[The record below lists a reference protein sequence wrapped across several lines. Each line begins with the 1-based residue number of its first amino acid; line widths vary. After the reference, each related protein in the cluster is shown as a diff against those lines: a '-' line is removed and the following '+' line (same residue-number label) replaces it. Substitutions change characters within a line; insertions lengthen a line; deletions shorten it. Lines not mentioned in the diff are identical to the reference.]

1 VTPSA
6 AEQLP
11 PPLPAPVTEDP
22 DAALAEMLDSL
33 SAADNYL
40 DLIDQLTRPH
50 LDGTVLEV
58 GAGMGDLT
66 ERVSRS
72 HPVVTTDVSPRWLAE
87 LEGRFE
93 GHHGVRVA
101 TYDAIAGGEVS
112 GGPSEG
118 FGSALLV
125 NVLEHL
131 PNDVDS
137 LSHLGRLV
145 APGGT
150 IVTFVPAF
158 DLLYGHFDRTV
169 GHYRRYRKASLTET
183 FTAAGLEPRLV
194 RYVNL
199 PGWFSWLL
207 VVRVARLNPSRGSLV
222 KAYDRLVVPMVR
234 VVESRLAP
242 PFGQSLLG
250 VAEVPTA

>member
-6 AEQLP
+6 AEQIP
-11 PPLPAPVTEDP
+11 PPLPAPVSEDP

-40 DLIDQLTRPH
+40 DLIDELTRPQR
-50 LDGTVLEV
+50 GV
-58 GAGMGDLT
+58 GST
-66 ERVSRS
+66 
-72 HPVVTTDVSPRWLAE
+72 
-87 LEGRFE
+87 
-93 GHHGVRVA
+93 
-101 TYDAIAGGEVS
+101 
-112 GGPSEG
+112 
-118 FGSALLV
+118 LLV

-137 LSHLGRLV
+137 LSHLGPLV
-145 APGGT
+145 GPGGT

-158 DLLYGHFDRTV
+158 DLLYSHFDRTV

-207 VVRVARLNPSRGSLV
+207 VVRVARLNPSRCCLV
-222 KAYDRLVVPMVR
+222 KAHDRLVLPMVR
-234 VVESRLAP
+234 VVESLLAP